1 MINLLRRIRG
11 LQASVETGL
20 DPDAMAALDQALRA
34 TAPSLEPDDLRVL
47 RGAMGELHIA
57 MRDHQ
62 DRLRAGLGGVGDA
75 RRATKG
81 YGYLRSSHTGQKIRR
96 VA

>member
-1 MINLLRRIRG
+1 MIDLLRRIRA
-11 LQASVETGL
+11 LQASVTTGL
-20 DPDAMAALDQALRA
+20 DPEAMRALDAALRA
-34 TAPSLEPDDLRVL
+34 TAPSLEADDLRVL
-47 RGAMGELHIA
+47 RGALGELHIA

-62 DRLRAGLGGVGDA
+62 DSLRAGLGGVGEVH
-75 RRATKG
+75 RAAKG